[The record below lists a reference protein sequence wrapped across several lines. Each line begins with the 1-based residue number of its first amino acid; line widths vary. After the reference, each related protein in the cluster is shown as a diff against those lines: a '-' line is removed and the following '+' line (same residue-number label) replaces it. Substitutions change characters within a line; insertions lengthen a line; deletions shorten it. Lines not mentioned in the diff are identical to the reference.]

1 MTITREFRR
10 NRQRVTDP
18 DGLVVLVE
26 VTHSSFSTPF
36 RLANDTK
43 AWVSRGVTYVGYP
56 FQFTLPDSGEGESPK
71 MVLEMA
77 NTGGDILRELESIRE
92 PGEEVWCNIIMID
105 RSMPDVHA
113 MKLSLP
119 ISVVA
124 VDSSSISARP
134 SMDSILNRSAV
145 TLRYDKRTAP
155 GIFQ

>member
-1 MTITREFRR
+1 MSINKEFRR
-10 NRQRVTDP
+10 NRQRITDP
-18 DGLVVLVE
+18 DGVVLLVE
-26 VTHSSFSTPF
+26 ITHSSFSAPF

-43 AWVSRGVTYVGYP
+43 AWTSRGVTYVGYP
-56 FQFTLPDSGEGESPK
+56 FRFTLPDSGEGESPK
-71 MVLEMA
+71 MILEMD

-92 PGEEVWCNIIMID
+92 PGEEVWCSIIMID
-105 RSMPDVHA
+105 RSMPDIHT

-124 VDSSSISARP
+124 VDSSSIMAKP

>member
-1 MTITREFRR
+1 MTITKEFRR
-10 NRQRVTDP
+10 NRQKVTDP
-18 DGLVVLVE
+18 DGVVALLE
-26 VTHSSFSTPF
+26 ITHSSFSAPF

-43 AWVSRGVTYVGYP
+43 AWISRGVTYVGYP
-56 FQFTLPDSGEGESPK
+56 FRFTLPDSSEGESPK
-71 MVLEMA
+71 MVLEMD

-92 PGEEVWCNIIMID
+92 PGEEVWCSIIMID

-124 VDSSSISARP
+124 VDSSSLSAKP